1 MQNIRHQVEYA
12 KPVRGDYFPVH
23 LLFIPGWIVRFLKGP
38 QQSYFRI
45 VIILSLQKS
54 TIMKLFLALIIAIVL
69 TSCAKERAASTNSSS
84 SVEDRNATP
93 PQAVATSFIAGF
105 GNVVVSQWKLRN
117 DGTYTAHFTNNG
129 VLWEATYKAD
139 GSLVKSEPA

>member
-1 MQNIRHQVEYA
+1 MQNIRHYVEYA

-23 LLFIPGWIVRFLKGP
+23 LLFIPGGIVRFLNWR
-38 QQSYFRI
+38 QQHYFRI
-45 VIILSLQKS
+45 VIIPSLQKS
-54 TIMKLFLALIIAIVL
+54 PIMKLFLALIIAIVL
-69 TSCAKERAASTNSSS
+69 TSCAKERATNATSSS
-84 SVEDRNATP
+84 SAEDRNATP
-93 PQAVATSFIAGF
+93 PQAVATSFIAGY
-105 GNVVVSQWKLRN
+105 GNVVVSQWKLRS